1 MLVRRRRER
10 TPVDT
15 PPGSVIADA
24 VVTRRAIERHR
35 ALADRGGRLFT
46 ILRFRMND
54 PAKAAAA
61 LNAVAGVLTG
71 RIRLT
76 DELGWLDS
84 ETLLALLPDTCR
96 RGATSLLGDIRSR
109 LKPEHLQHLD
119 IAILEYP
126 PDRDLDDDDDQDRS
140 HDHDNGHPQ
149 PDRGDRR
156 PTRPHAERRGA
167 MVVSFDDVV
176 SEPLE
181 VTLVRQLPR
190 WKRTLDVAVASIGLV
205 ALAPVFA
212 IIAALI
218 KFSSNG
224 PVLFVQTRRGLGGR
238 PFRIYKFRTMVVD
251 AEAKQADLRG
261 LSEQDGAAFK
271 MKRDPR
277 VTPVGVWLRRLSLDE
292 LPQLINVLKKD
303 MTLVGPRPLPVHEA
317 DACSAWQRRR
327 LEVTPGLTCI
337 WQVQGRSRVSFDDWV
352 RMDLDYIRRLGVRT
366 DLGILLQTP
375 VALVWRSGV

>member
-1 MLVRRRRER
+1 MLVRRSRER
-10 TPVDT
+10 PPVDT
-15 PPGSVIADA
+15 SAGCAIADA

-35 ALADRGGRLFT
+35 ALADRGGRPFT
-46 ILRFRMND
+46 ILRFRTN
-54 PAKAAAA
+54 AAAAESAAA
-61 LNAVAGVLTG
+61 LNAVVKALTG
-71 RIRLT
+71 RVRLT

-84 ETLLALLPDTCR
+84 DTLLALLPDTCR
-96 RGATSLLGDIRSR
+96 GGATSLLGDIRSR
-109 LKPEHLQHLD
+109 LKSEHLQHLD

-126 PDRDLDDDDDQDRS
+126 PDRDLDDDDHGRPP
-140 HDHDNGHPQ
+140 DHDNGHPR
-149 PDRGDRR
+149 PDRGERR
-156 PTRPHAERRGA
+156 QTRPQAERRETMA
-167 MVVSFDDVV
+167 VSFDDIAA
-176 SEPLE
+176 EPLE
-181 VTLVRQLPR
+181 VMLVRPLPR
-190 WKRTLDVAVASIGLV
+190 WKRAIDIAAAVMGLV

-212 IIAALI
+212 IVAALI
-218 KFSSNG
+218 KVSSKG
-224 PVLFVQTRRGLGGR
+224 PVFFVQSRRGLGGR

-277 VTPVGVWLRRLSLDE
+277 VTAVGVWLRRLSLDE